1 MNQSMGILNRK
12 NNMKLQE
19 IAKLAGVS
27 PATVS
32 RVFSHHPNIRSKIR
46 EHVFAIAKKHGYHPR
61 LSTKQ
66 RNVVI
71 ILPGDEI
78 YPIRNCLEMVMMA
91 LTLVLP
97 KHGFRIE
104 VLPQDNI
111 DRLDSIQF
119 CGAVA
124 IGAEPD
130 DFRKWPERFSAP
142 LVLVDRTAPPHSPNV
157 YSVRSDEV
165 QGMNIAIAH
174 LHERGCRKIGC
185 IIYGTPGTGN
195 TDVRKAA
202 VVKALNSRKLPS
214 HENLVHFCSSDNYV
228 EIIGKLLKQGI
239 DALFCPGGNAGI
251 VAAYALSLYNR
262 RVPEDISLIAS
273 EHKLFSHYATP
284 PQTTITQDHVGLAE
298 ITVSIIES
306 FLEKKT
312 LPQRLVLP
320 YNLIIRDSVRNQ
332 ES

>member
-1 MNQSMGILNRK
+1 
-12 NNMKLQE
+12 MKLQE
-19 IAKLAGVS
+19 IAKLADVS

-32 RVFSHHPNIRSKIR
+32 RVFSHHPNIRNEVR
-46 EHVFAIAKKHGYHPR
+46 EHVFAIAKAHNYHPR

-91 LTLVLP
+91 LTFVLP
-97 KHGFRIE
+97 KRGFRIE

-130 DFRKWPERFSAP
+130 DFKKWAERFSAP
-142 LVLVDRTAPPHSPNV
+142 LVLVDRDTPSKAQNLF
-157 YSVRSDEV
+157 SVRSDEA
-165 QGMNIAIAH
+165 QGMDLAIGH
-174 LHERGCRKIGC
+174 LYERGCRKIGC
-185 IIYGTPGTGN
+185 IIHGTQGCGN
-195 TDVRKAA
+195 ADTRYEAIIRALKA
-202 VVKALNSRKLPS
+202 RKLPA
-214 HENLVHFCSSDNYV
+214 HGALVHFSSDDNYV

-251 VAAYALSLYNR
+251 IAAYALSLFNR
-262 RVPEDISLIAS
+262 RVPDDISLIAS
-273 EHKLFSHYATP
+273 EHKLFSCYATP
-284 PQTTITQDHVGLAE
+284 PQTTITQNHIGLAE
-298 ITVSIIES
+298 IVADIIDVFPER
-306 FLEKKT
+306 LPK
-312 LPQRLVLP
+312 PQRSILP
-320 YNLIIRDSVRNQ
+320 YSLIVRDSVKNI
-332 ES
+332 ENL

>member
-1 MNQSMGILNRK
+1 
-12 NNMKLQE
+12 MKLQE

-32 RVFSHHPNIRSKIR
+32 RVFSHHPNIRNEVR
-46 EHVFAIAKKHGYHPR
+46 DHVFAIAKAHNYHPR

-71 ILPGDEI
+71 IMPGEEI
-78 YPIRNCLEMVMMA
+78 YPIRSCLEMVMMA

-97 KHGFRIE
+97 KRGFRIE
-104 VLPQDNI
+104 VLQQDNI

-130 DFRKWPERFSAP
+130 DFKKWSNRFSVP
-142 LVLVDRTAPPHSPNV
+142 LVLVDRDAPLHSPNV
-157 YSVRSDEV
+157 YSVRSDET
-165 QGMNIAIAH
+165 QGMDIAIAH
-174 LHERGCRKIGC
+174 LYERNCRKIGC
-185 IIYGTPGTGN
+185 IIHGAAGSGN
-195 TDVRKAA
+195 ADARYEAIIR
-202 VVKALNSRKLPS
+202 ALKVRKLPA
-214 HENLVHFCSSDNYV
+214 HDALVHFSRDENYV

-251 VAAYALSLYNR
+251 VTAYALSLFNQ
-262 RVPEDISLIAS
+262 RVPDDISLIAS

-284 PQTTITQDHVGLAE
+284 PQTTITQDHIGLAE
-298 ITVSIIES
+298 IAANVIDSHLGESRISQCSI
-306 FLEKKT
+306 
-312 LPQRLVLP
+312 LP
-320 YNLIIRDSVRNQ
+320 YSLIVRDSVKNL
-332 ES
+332 EC

>member
-1 MNQSMGILNRK
+1 
-12 NNMKLQE
+12 MKLQE

-32 RVFSHHPNIRSKIR
+32 RVFSHHPNIRSDVR
-46 EHVFAIAKKHGYHPR
+46 ERVFAIAKQYNYHPR

-91 LTLVLP
+91 LTFVLP
-97 KHGFRIE
+97 KRGFRIE

-124 IGAEPD
+124 IGAEPE

-142 LVLVDRTAPPHSPNV
+142 LVLVDRDTPSKAQNLF
-157 YSVRSDEV
+157 SVRSNEA
-165 QGMNIAIAH
+165 QGMDLAIDH
-174 LHERGCRKIGC
+174 LYERGCRKIGC
-185 IIYGTPGTGN
+185 IIHGTQGCGN
-195 TDVRKAA
+195 TNTRYEAII
-202 VVKALNSRKLPS
+202 KALKVRKLPA
-214 HENLVHFCSSDNYV
+214 HDALVYFSSDDNYV

-251 VAAYALSLYNR
+251 VTAYALSLFNQ

-273 EHKLFSHYATP
+273 EHKLFSRYATP
-284 PQTTITQDHVGLAE
+284 PQTTITQDHIGLAE
-298 ITVSIIES
+298 IAANVIDSHLNES
-306 FLEKKT
+306 RV
-312 LPQRLVLP
+312 PQRSVLP
-320 YNLIIRDSVRNQ
+320 YSLIVRDSVKST
-332 ES
+332 EC